1 MRIKL
6 LIGTALAVAGLLAG
20 CGGGGSKTSSQSG
33 SIRTLMG
40 YVYVKDASNVNATD
54 PDVIITPA
62 STPPAEPHKY
72 NIPTA
77 GKITLIAENGTF
89 LQKVSSGY
97 TGAVF
102 TKDLSTGNDIIVN
115 VQLDP
120 GGKVNVAG
128 SNITSGTETKN
139 LVPFETTV
147 NDGKPS
153 GTTALLRSPNDPET
167 RTPDP
172 TAISEVKFT
181 LDGVAPQDPNE
192 IIAGDRKFLGIGYID
207 VNGLAVPG
215 VPSIGNG
222 VTISSSAP
230 AKVQV
235 NKTDNILTTAV
246 KGQTAGDVTIHVSV
260 NSPSSASGDLV
271 LNYNFGEP
279 ANLAIYRKSTAGLT
293 RIDIAQIE
301 PIVMRWNVATNP
313 RASST
318 PTYLTFVA
326 EVTNKYGAAIPDL
339 QVNWSNAKVSNANI
353 WKTSAG
359 GYAFVDPDDEDVP
372 AQTTTTD
379 TNGQTVVRFK
389 APEPIDGP
397 LGGTPGDANGVDGDG
412 DQLVKAMNYVFATVN
427 GTSVKNKYP
436 AKVFLTRQFNNV
448 VIAEAQVSKY
458 MIVNAYSRVPY
469 TSYATDVDGWECRE
483 SFVVNWKAFNVQG
496 GDKVGDPGEED
507 LIANIRP
514 TSECYFEGA
523 TLVTGTK
530 AGEVEIQAVTPDT
543 LDPVASSKYKVE
555 VWGPPK
561 QIMCGP
567 GPAEPS
573 ADRPWEFY
581 KIPTAVRP
589 FGLPPSELTG
599 DHFEPNGDTPPKYVA
614 YLYLFT
620 TDSWGFKWVTVMGQL
635 RKRYRLTAI
644 PATIPEGGSFSATYS
659 APLNYGSISTPDT
672 PLGDAGA
679 RPLIVV
685 WGPFNGSNGEIT
697 INYSGTWYGANTD
710 APRPTAPVPFSVT
723 RKIRVYNGGG

>member
-20 CGGGGSKTSSQSG
+20 CGGGGSNTSSQSG

-246 KGQTAGDVTIHVSV
+246 KDQDAGDVTIHVSV

-279 ANLAIYRKSTAGLT
+279 ANVAIYRKTGTTLT
-293 RIDIAQIE
+293 RLDIASLT
-301 PIVMRWNVATNP
+301 PVVMRWDIATNP
-313 RASST
+313 RTSTMPSSI
-318 PTYLTFVA
+318 LLVA

-339 QVNWSNAKVSNANI
+339 QVDWSDVKAPGNTWA
-353 WKTSAG
+353 TSAG
-359 GYAFVDPDDEDVP
+359 GYAFVDPDDEEVP
-372 AQTTTTD
+372 APSTVTD
-379 TNGQTVVRFK
+379 KKGQTVVRFK
-389 APEPIDGP
+389 VPEPIDGP
-397 LGGTPGDANGVDGDG
+397 LSGRPGDGNNAEGEG
-412 DQLVKAMNYVFATVN
+412 DQSVKALNFVYARVHGTTVRN
-427 GTSVKNKYP
+427 TNP
-436 AKVFLTRQFNNV
+436 AKTYITRQYSEL
-448 VIAEAQVSKY
+448 VIAESTVEKKQS
-458 MIVNAYSRVPY
+458 VNAYTRVPY
-469 TSYATDVDGWECRE
+469 TTYARDVDGWESRD
-483 SFVVNWKAFNVQG
+483 SYAAKFTVRNPVG
-496 GDKVGDPGEED
+496 GEKVGDPGEREF
-507 LIANIRP
+507 AVSP
-514 TSECYFEGA
+514 TPTAYAEGNY
-523 TLVTGTK
+523 LVASTVPGTVYIK
-530 AGEVEIQAVTPDT
+530 AYVGDIKSPEVESAEYAVYIMGPPAYIALSLNDDGARTNVWELAKVPEESTPLTTKPYSQDPLGNFTPDT
-543 LDPVASSKYKVE
+543 
-555 VWGPPK
+555 G
-561 QIMCGP
+561 
-567 GPAEPS
+567 
-573 ADRPWEFY
+573 
-581 KIPTAVRP
+581 
-589 FGLPPSELTG
+589 
-599 DHFEPNGDTPPKYVA
+599 TPPKYWCYH
-614 YLYLFT
+614 YLGVYDAGGQVYAVTPGQYTLT
-620 TDSWGFKWVTVMGQL
+620 TTNYRCAVTTPSTPTG
-635 RKRYRLTAI
+635 A
-644 PATIPEGGSFSATYS
+644 GGSQPVIVQAGP
-659 APLNYGSISTPDT
+659 APFMGIRGDFTVSLSGSWAGYQVSGDDI
-672 PLGDAGA
+672 PL
-679 RPLIVV
+679 
-685 WGPFNGSNGEIT
+685 
-697 INYSGTWYGANTD
+697 
-710 APRPTAPVPFSVT
+710 PTTPVPFSLFRQV
-723 RKIRVYNGGG
+723 RVGQ